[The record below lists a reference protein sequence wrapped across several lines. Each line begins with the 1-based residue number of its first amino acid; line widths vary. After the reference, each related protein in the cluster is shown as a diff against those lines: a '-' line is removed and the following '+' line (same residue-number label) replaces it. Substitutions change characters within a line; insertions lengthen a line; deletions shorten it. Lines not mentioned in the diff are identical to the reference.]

1 MERALILIT
10 LAVNTFFAA
19 AAGATLRIPVR
30 RAVKGERTR
39 SVLKD
44 STAMRTSLA
53 WGRPSLLIM
62 LLSQAMIFLNI
73 AERTKQTLQIPVG
86 SRVEM
91 MMIAASDKRV
101 IRV

>member
-1 MERALILIT
+1 VERALIQIT

-44 STAMRTSLA
+44 STAMQTSLA
-53 WGRPSLLIM
+53 LGRPNLLII
-62 LLSQAMIFLNI
+62 LISQAMIFLNI
-73 AERTKQTLQIPVG
+73 AERTKQTLQTHVG

-101 IRV
+101 ILV

>member
-1 MERALILIT
+1 
-10 LAVNTFFAA
+10 
-19 AAGATLRIPVR
+19 
-30 RAVKGERTR
+30 
-39 SVLKD
+39 
-44 STAMRTSLA
+44 
-53 WGRPSLLIM
+53 M